1 MKIDNL
7 KGEPKTT
14 TKWHRWVPCDRYNGK
29 ESVLTPDFFPF
40 FILTYND
47 THFGAK

>member
-1 MKIDNL
+1 MQIANL
-7 KGEPKTT
+7 KKEPKH
-14 TKWHRWVPCDRYNGK
+14 KNGLGGSLATVITEK
-29 ESVLTPDFFPF
+29 QMYQPPIFFPF